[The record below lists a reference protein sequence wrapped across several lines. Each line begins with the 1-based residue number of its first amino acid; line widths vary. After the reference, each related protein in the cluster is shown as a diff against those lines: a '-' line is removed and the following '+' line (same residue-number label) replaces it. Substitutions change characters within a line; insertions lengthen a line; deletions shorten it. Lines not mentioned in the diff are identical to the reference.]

1 MLNKF
6 LRLKI
11 LFAIFVLVIMDQI
24 FKNAALAFLIMTR
37 RINDFLSLEIYKNYG
52 IALGLPVSASLF
64 YFAVL
69 VFLIFIFFGWKKKV
83 WGDWREDDK
92 GKICAA
98 ILIFAGAIGNIID
111 RARFGYII
119 DYINIGGLLVF
130 NLADVFI
137 AVGAIILLEK
147 IFQKSRSK
155 DGFLV

>member
-6 LRLKI
+6 LRFKI
-11 LFAIFVLVIMDQI
+11 LFAIFVLAITDQI
-24 FKNAALAFLIMTR
+24 LKNAALAFLIMPR

-52 IALGLPVSASLF
+52 IALGLPVSANLF
-64 YFAVL
+64 YFAVFI
-69 VFLIFIFFGWKKKV
+69 FLIFIFFGWKKKV
-83 WGDWREDDK
+83 WGDWRETNK
-92 GKICAA
+92 EKTCAA

-155 DGFLV
+155 DGFF